1 MAFVYKVAGE
11 PREFDMIHALNYRS
25 FVEEIPQ
32 HATNGERR
40 LVDRFHAQN
49 TYVIALH
56 GGELAGMV
64 AIRGERPFSLDEKLP
79 DLAAY
84 LPPRRRLCEIRL
96 LALEPRYRKSAV
108 FAGLIARL
116 LQVARERR
124 YEVALISGTVRELR
138 LYRHL
143 GFEPFGPLV
152 GRAGAEY
159 QPMMLTA
166 ERFASCT
173 RKLFGASP
181 VHSFLPG
188 PVAIAE
194 RVRERLGEPPVSH
207 RGAAFRELL
216 DEVHARLR
224 ALTSARRVAV
234 LLGSGTLANDVVAA
248 QLSLA
253 PGKGLILANGEFGE
267 RLVDHAERWRLA
279 FDVYRLP
286 WGSAFERAALA
297 SRLARRPAWV
307 WLAHCETSTGMLN
320 DLDAVRQLC
329 APLGVDVCVDAIS
342 SLGSVPCDFSGLA
355 FASAVSG
362 KALGAYPGIA
372 LVFHRD
378 PAAKNGKR
386 LPRYL
391 DLALYGDEAGVPFT
405 HSSNLIAALA
415 AALEGAGPE
424 RHARLREDAF
434 FLRAEIQ
441 AAGLAC
447 VVPAQN
453 ASPAIVTIALP
464 RSVRAARLAGE
475 LAAAGFRVAH
485 ASRYLAERNWL
496 QIALMGEYSREQ
508 LRRLAAAL
516 DAHAGVKRPRA
527 AVSNA

>member
-1 MAFVYKVAGE
+1 MTLVYKVAGE
-11 PREFDMIHALNYRS
+11 PREFEMIHALNYRT

-32 HATNGERR
+32 HAANGERR
-40 LVDRFHAQN
+40 LVDRFHAEN
-49 TYVIALH
+49 TYVIALD
-56 GGELAGMV
+56 GRELAGMV
-64 AIRGERPFSLDEKLP
+64 AIRGERPFSLDHKLP
-79 DLAAY
+79 DLARY
-84 LPPRRRLCEIRL
+84 LPPQRRVCEIRL

-124 YEVALISGTVRELR
+124 YEIALISGTVRELR

-152 GRAGAEY
+152 GHAGAEY
-159 QPMMLTA
+159 QPMLLTA

-173 RKLFGASP
+173 RKLFGDSS

-207 RGAAFRELL
+207 RGEAFQELL
-216 DEVHARLR
+216 DEVRAQLR
-224 ALTSARRVAV
+224 ALTAARNVAV

-267 RLVDHAERWRLA
+267 RLVDHAERWGLA
-279 FDVYRLP
+279 FDVYHVA
-286 WGSAFERAALA
+286 WGRAFERGALA

-307 WLAHCETSTGMLN
+307 WLVHCETSTGMLN
-320 DLDAVRQLC
+320 DLETVGRLC
-329 APLGVDVCVDAIS
+329 APLGIDVCVDAIS
-342 SLGSVPCDFSGLA
+342 SLGTVPCDFSRLA
-355 FASAVSG
+355 FATAVSG

-378 PAAKNGKR
+378 APAKSGKR

-391 DLALYGDEAGVPFT
+391 DLALYGVEVGVPFT
-405 HSSNLIAALA
+405 HSSNLLAALA

-434 FLRAEIQ
+434 LLRAGLE

-447 VVPAQN
+447 VVPPRH
-453 ASPAIVTIALP
+453 ASPAVITIALP
-464 RSVRAARLAGE
+464 RSVRAPRLARD
-475 LAAAGFRVAH
+475 LAAAGFLVAH

-508 LRRLAAAL
+508 LRHLAAAL
-516 DAHAGVKRPRA
+516 DAYAGAEHQRA